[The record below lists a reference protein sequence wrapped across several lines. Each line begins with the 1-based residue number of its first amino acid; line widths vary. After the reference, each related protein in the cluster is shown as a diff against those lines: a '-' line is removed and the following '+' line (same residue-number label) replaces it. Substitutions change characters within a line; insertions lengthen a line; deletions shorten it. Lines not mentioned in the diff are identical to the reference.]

1 MYEAQLEKDWRYI
14 VNDSDAKL
22 IIAASENIYKVV
34 EEYIGKVRL
43 YFDTNIGRIGISFMW
58 LCTDIGQIK
67 FILHGHWTLSV
78 ESGLNML

>member
-43 YFDTNIGRIGISFMW
+43 YW
-58 LCTDIGQIK
+58 YTDIGQIMMN
-67 FILHGHWTLSV
+67 FMWLYTDIGHC
-78 ESGLNML
+78 

>member
-43 YFDTNIGRIGISFMW
+43 KLY
-58 LCTDIGQIK
+58 TDIGQIMMN
-67 FILHGHWTLSV
+67 F
-78 ESGLNML
+78 M